1 MTRTKT
7 SPARGASAYKAAV
20 QTTPPLFAVV
30 MLYDK
35 ALYHMANAARAAEKR
50 DFEVHFNEVS
60 KAVTIFNGL
69 NRNLDMERGGR
80 VGSSLRD
87 MYTSLGNVLLSSVR
101 RQNGGEIIQ
110 KLIEAV
116 RITRDAWAEIA
127 NSPAAH
133 TPVSG
138 GGEHAIAGR
147 LGAASGTMGRA

>member
-50 DFEVHFNEVS
+50 DFEGHFNEVS

-69 NRNLDMERGGR
+69 NRNLEMERGGR
-80 VGSSLRD
+80 VGTSLRD
-87 MYTSLGNVLLSSVR
+87 MYTSLANVLLGSIR
-101 RQNGGEIIQ
+101 RPNGAEIIQ

-133 TPVSG
+133 MPPAG
-138 GGEHAIAGR
+138 GGEHNTSGR
-147 LGAASGTMGRA
+147 IGAASGVFGRA

>member
-60 KAVTIFNGL
+60 RAVTIFNGL

-101 RQNGGEIIQ
+101 RQNGAEIIH

-133 TPVSG
+133 TPVTG
-138 GGEHAIAGR
+138 GGENAMAGR
-147 LGAASGTMGRA
+147 IGTASGTLGRA